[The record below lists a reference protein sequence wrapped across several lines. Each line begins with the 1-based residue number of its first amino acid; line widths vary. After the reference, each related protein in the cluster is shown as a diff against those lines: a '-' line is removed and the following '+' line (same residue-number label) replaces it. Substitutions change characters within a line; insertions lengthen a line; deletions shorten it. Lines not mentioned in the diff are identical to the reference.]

1 MREYRIRGYIIYPLN
16 TVKLGPLP
24 QYQSKEG
31 DTIMSEMTTQM
42 DLACERLRTMIR
54 NEQQVER
61 NAQAWRK
68 LESQLRRVYVS
79 GTNVSNIAKRSR

>member
-1 MREYRIRGYIIYPLN
+1 
-16 TVKLGPLP
+16 
-24 QYQSKEG
+24 
-31 DTIMSEMTTQM
+31 MSYSAQL
-42 DLACERLRTMIR
+42 DLACDRLRTMIR

>member
-1 MREYRIRGYIIYPLN
+1 MSY
-16 TVKLGPLP
+16 
-24 QYQSKEG
+24 
-31 DTIMSEMTTQM
+31 DTQL
-42 DLACERLRTMIR
+42 DLACDRLRIMVR

-68 LESQLRRVYVS
+68 LESKLRRGYVN